1 MEKQNEQKNVN
12 VKKRHGWLAAVTGL
26 LFVAI
31 CVTGAL
37 LASILKQHVTDDM
50 DAIALVPSYGSIEEV
65 SGVYLLENGTDGD
78 FIKLENATV
87 STSESNQNQNE
98 ETLSEQQ
105 QSNTSSPATAAQIS
119 TEMVEEEVIVYK
131 NPEFQASDDV
141 KVWET
146 NTEVDIFKISYENGE
161 AVVTVDGMNDKVI
174 APGTGNEYTF
184 YLKNTGDVFLDYTLE
199 IEAYF
204 TPETTPIPV
213 EVRLKGY
220 HGTYLLGSDDTWSD
234 VLELNQVKDEAS
246 IAVNRYAYYTLEWR
260 WPFESGDDS
269 YDTFLGN
276 MAVDE
281 DLTLTIAIK
290 TVATGEDMVT
300 EIHTRPVVSG
310 DDSKLLVWIGL
321 VVAAGLLFVVI
332 LKKNRPNKKVAHNQE
347 QIHEKD

>member
-1 MEKQNEQKNVN
+1 MEKQKEQKNVN
-12 VKKRHGWLAAVTGL
+12 VKKRRGWLAAVTGL

-50 DAIALVPSYGSIEEV
+50 DAIALVPSYENTSEG
-65 SGVYLLENGTDGD
+65 SGVYLLENGTDSNIVKVG
-78 FIKLENATV
+78 NAPVRTNG
-87 STSESNQNQNE
+87 SNQTQNE
-98 ETLSEQQ
+98 ESPSEQQ
-105 QSNTSSPATAAQIS
+105 KSTASSQTAATAQTS
-119 TEMVEEEVIVYK
+119 TEMVEEEVIIHK
-131 NPEFQASDDV
+131 NPGFQVSDNV

-146 NTEVDIFKISYENGE
+146 NTEVDIFKIAYENGE
-161 AVVTVDGMNDKVI
+161 AVVTVDGMDDKVI
-174 APGTGNEYTF
+174 APGTGNEYIF
-184 YLKNTGDVFLDYTLE
+184 YLKNTGDVLLDYTLE

-204 TPETTPIPV
+204 TPEATPIPV
-213 EVRLKGY
+213 EARLKGY
-220 HGTYLLGSDDTWSD
+220 DGSYLLGSDDAWGD

-246 IAVNRYAYYTLEWR
+246 IAVNRYAYYSLEWR

-300 EIHTRPVVSG
+300 EYTKVPIVSTG
-310 DDSKLLVWIGL
+310 DDSKLLLWAG
-321 VVAAGLLFVVI
+321 VAAAAVLGI
-332 LKKNRPNKKVAHNQE
+332 LIWIIYKKH
-347 QIHEKD
+347 HEKDDIHEEN